1 MIYSVDFDGTLCSN
15 RFPEIGEPNL
25 NLIQFL
31 INQRRMGN
39 IVILNTMREGKILD
53 DAVNW
58 CRKHDLEFDAVN
70 DNAEVMKTIY
80 KNNPRK
86 IFANVYIDDHN
97 AKYGVCSDL
106 PFKERGRE
114 K

>member
-31 INQRRMGN
+31 INQRHMGN
-39 IVILNTMREGKILD
+39 IVILNTMREGETLD

-58 CRKHDLEFDAVN
+58 CRKYDLEFDAVN
-70 DNAEVMKTIY
+70 DNAEVMKEFY

-86 IFANVYIDDHN
+86 IFANVYIDDRN
-97 AKYGVCSDL
+97 AKYGVCVDL
-106 PFKERGRE
+106 PFKEREGQ
-114 K
+114 